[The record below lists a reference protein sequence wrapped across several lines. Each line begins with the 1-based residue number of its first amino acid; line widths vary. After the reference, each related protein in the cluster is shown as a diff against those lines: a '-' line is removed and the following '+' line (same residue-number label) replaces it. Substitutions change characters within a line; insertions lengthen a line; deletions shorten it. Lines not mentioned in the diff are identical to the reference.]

1 MKKVLLK
8 YDFYS
13 TKQTLHQQMV
23 NAIVEL
29 MKEADIKH
37 IKFSEPLPSLI
48 YGEDVQAE
56 VHRVYVE
63 EVFLDNYDNIQFYMC
78 DGNRKS
84 ENLARFLQLP
94 LGYFVP
100 CELDELYN
108 EIWDY
113 IYNNN

>member
-1 MKKVLLK
+1 MKNVLLK

-29 MKEADIKH
+29 MKNTNTKH

-48 YGEDVQAE
+48 YGENVQSE

-63 EVFLDNYDNIQFYMC
+63 EVFLDNYNNVQFFLC
-78 DGNRKS
+78 DGNGKS

-94 LGYFVP
+94 SGYFVP

-108 EIWDY
+108 EIWDC
-113 IYNNN
+113 IFNN